1 MFLNVFIVTFVGIAA
16 HNAENYQE
24 NRGLSGVHLK
34 VAIYHVSWKRSS
46 WLAYFYLL
54 REKNVHCSL
63 FILFNLKEPPVFSII
78 RDPTNSSVVNYIGFP
93 KIVFDLLAASQNF
106 TFVDCIF

>member
-1 MFLNVFIVTFVGIAA
+1 MSIA
-16 HNAENYQE
+16 Q
-24 NRGLSGVHLK
+24 
-34 VAIYHVSWKRSS
+34 SS
-46 WLAYFYLL
+46 F
-54 REKNVHCSL
+54 C
-63 FILFNLKEPPVFSII
+63 FNLKEPPVFSII